1 MANRPTTSTLV
12 KHIVWAF
19 NHATL
24 EERAEGVEW
33 YFEAHRIAADLA
45 ERHGISLKKAS
56 LVISALSPATD
67 WEKNVVDAGNFIED
81 TNAVVSTYGNNK
93 RIAARALAGEI
104 EELNGKKTRAFAKL
118 IENPYSNEVVI
129 DRHAISVALGH
140 KSDDAERRY
149 YSSTGYAI
157 MVAAYHAAA
166 KKLNLKASELQAI
179 VWVSYRKR

>member
-1 MANRPTTSTLV
+1 MVNRPTTSTLV

-24 EERAEGVEW
+24 EEKAEGIDW
-33 YFEAHRIAADLA
+33 YFTANKVAAGLA
-45 ERHGISLKKAS
+45 ELHGISVKKTS

-67 WEKNVVDAGNFIED
+67 WDKNVIDAGNFIED

-93 RIAARALAGEI
+93 RIAARALSGEV

-118 IENPYSNEVVI
+118 IENPYADEVVI

-140 KSDDAERRY
+140 KSDDTERRY
-149 YSSTGYAI
+149 YASTGYDL
-157 MVAAYHAAA
+157 MVGAYHAAA
-166 KKLNLKASELQAI
+166 VKLNLKASELQAI
-179 VWVSYRKR
+179 VWVSYRNR